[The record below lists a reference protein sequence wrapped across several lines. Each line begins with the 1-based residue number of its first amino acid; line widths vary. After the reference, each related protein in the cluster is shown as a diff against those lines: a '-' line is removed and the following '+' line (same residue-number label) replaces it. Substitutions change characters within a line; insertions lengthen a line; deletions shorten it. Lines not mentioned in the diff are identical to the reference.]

1 MRTQDAIALVGRR
14 LLNHSGTP
22 GGLFYIYIRSFSFYP
37 RSLLTLVRTSL
48 MNPQTRQQM
57 LGGGGGGQGAR
68 HMWLV
73 GGGGRK
79 CTRWLPTS
87 CLQRGCGSKLR
98 TVCRGLAIPCGAAS
112 RHTHAPLTSQ
122 QSVIYNDDNV
132 FYLSFTEREC
142 CLLVL
147 NLVSSTLAILS
158 ALSLPQ
164 EPWNLWSQE
173 EEVVVG
179 EGEVVL
185 VVEKQVY

>member
-73 GGGGRK
+73 GGAGRK
-79 CTRWLPTS
+79 CTRWLPTC
-87 CLQRGCGSKLR
+87 CLPRGCGMKLR
-98 TVCRGLAIPCGAAS
+98 NVMQVPCNPLSAPHLVTPTPPHQTLATS
-112 RHTHAPLTSQ
+112 PLSDTAVS
-122 QSVIYNDDNV
+122 
-132 FYLSFTEREC
+132 LSAC
-142 CLLVL
+142 
-147 NLVSSTLAILS
+147 STLHLNIFKCILD
-158 ALSLPQ
+158 LHNP
-164 EPWNLWSQE
+164 
-173 EEVVVG
+173 
-179 EGEVVL
+179 
-185 VVEKQVY
+185 